1 MLTSDSLG
9 AAELFPV
16 YPCMEPN
23 VAFWESIYS
32 RYTTK
37 QAVLHDSVHLN
48 VVYQVLDLADPSL
61 PGARQLNNAKMER
74 AKERIADILE
84 RLADGESP
92 RTSREQE
99 IARLVADP
107 TPTGYRLARE
117 RLRAQIGQADRFREG
132 VIRSGRYLP
141 YIRRVFAESGLP
153 LELAWLPHVESS
165 FNPKAGSKV
174 GAYGLWQF
182 TKGTG
187 KDYMVINSL
196 VDERFDPY
204 TSSWAAARF
213 LKENYEVLGS
223 WPLALTAYNYG
234 RAGMVRAKNA
244 LGGYEAIFQGYSEGY
259 FKFASRNFYSEFVA
273 AMRSAQRLEGQIAME
288 DPVFTKGYRLD
299 RETRLAE
306 LCRRHNMSQAGFLK
320 LNPGLQKPVRAGQRH
335 VPAGYLVRTPA
346 PAPADVA
353 QYMRGPQPVAA
364 KPARRFSFWPF
375 GSKGED
381 KPAPETAA
389 AAAEQQEDEAW
400 AKLPRWKRRF
410 IRPRKSGQTA
420 QTAQTAQATRT
431 TQAVPNSR
439 LAAQTPALPQEE
451 QTKPKRRRRASATPI
466 TPSASYIRYIV
477 TEGDTVA
484 GIAQRFGI
492 TRERLY
498 IINSKGPNNPIRVGD
513 RLLIPE
519 QP

>member
-1 MLTSDSLG
+1 M
-9 AAELFPV
+9 
-16 YPCMEPN
+16 YPCIEPN

-37 QAVLHDSVHLN
+37 QAVVHDSVNLS
-48 VVYQVLDLADPSL
+48 VVYQVLTLVDPSL

-92 RTSREQE
+92 ETSGERE

-107 TPTGYRLARE
+107 TPEGYRLARE
-117 RLRAQIGQADRFREG
+117 RLRVQIGQADRFREG

-165 FNPKAGSKV
+165 FNPRAGSKV
-174 GAYGLWQF
+174 GAFGLWQF

-213 LKENYEVLGS
+213 LKENYEALGS

-244 LGGYEAIFQGYSEGY
+244 LGGYEAIFQGYAEGY
-259 FKFASRNFYSEFVA
+259 FKFASRNFYSEFLAATRVA
-273 AMRSAQRLEGQIAME
+273 RQLEGRIAME
-288 DPVFTKGYRLD
+288 NPVFTKGYRLD
-299 RETRLAE
+299 RETPLAE

-320 LNPGLQKPVRAGQRH
+320 LNPGLQKPVRAGHRH
-335 VPAGYLVRTPA
+335 VPAGYLVRTPG
-346 PAPADVA
+346 PPPADVA
-353 QYMRGPQPVAA
+353 KYMRAPRPAAA
-364 KPARRFSFWPF
+364 KPTRRFSLWPF
-375 GSKGED
+375 GSKED
-381 KPAPETAA
+381 EPARETAA
-389 AAAEQQEDEAW
+389 AEPEQVDEEW

-410 IRPRKSGQTA
+410 IRPRKNPPPAAAVAATA
-420 QTAQTAQATRT
+420 
-431 TQAVPNSR
+431 
-439 LAAQTPALPQEE
+439 TPAAVASPPAPALAPPVVAPVVAAPEE
-451 QTKPKRRRRASATPI
+451 DKEDKPKRRRRGRREEEPIVRPSVPAT
-466 TPSASYIRYIV
+466 SYVPYV
-477 TEGDTVA
+477 VQDGDTVA
-484 GIAQRFGI
+484 GLARRFGI
-492 TRERLY
+492 TRERLLL
-498 IINSKGPNNPIRVGD
+498 INSKGPNNPIRVGD
-513 RLLIPE
+513 RLVIPE
-519 QP
+519 N